1 MKPYYNQFIKNFP
14 YILIMLFPLGMVIG
28 PLVGE
33 ILMGILIIMFLFRI
47 TRKKD
52 FALLNIKF
60 VKFFLIFYLLI
71 SINTIISFVEIEQ
84 IYKAIAHLR
93 FIIFALAIC
102 YFLEQNSKFIK
113 FIFYFT
119 SITLLIV
126 SIDGIYQYFSGENIL
141 GYSRYR
147 VDRISGVFNDDLIL
161 GSFIGKFLP
170 AILSFYFYVFKNES
184 ILNKFYLVFLLI
196 VTIFTILISGER
208 SSMLF
213 ILIFCFLFLF
223 FINIKVTYK
232 FITILIFIGLIF
244 ITLFKNPVLFNRYYN
259 QTMDHIFGQEV
270 YNKQIIPEYYPL
282 FKTSLKM
289 FEDNIFFGQG
299 FRSFRYKCD
308 KEDFITFG
316 DKYNVINNEVL
327 TFDVSW
333 KILNVKVTD
342 LFVSKNDFIK
352 KGDKIFEYK
361 ILKGN
366 NQGKTLIFE
375 SNKIGKIDELSINE
389 GSSFGSGHG
398 ISTLDISDL
407 NIAKITKVRKVGCD
421 THPHNYYFQLLA
433 ETGVA
438 GFTIYFMFLMVIF
451 YFLIR
456 SLIFKLVY
464 KKFILDNFQIS
475 ILICITV
482 CFWPLAPSGNFFNN
496 WNSAINFMPI
506 GMLLWS
512 FRNNIKNSSH
522 FKHLRQNL

>member
-433 ETGVA
+433 ETGVV
-438 GFTIYFMFLMVIF
+438 GLFILISIFVYFTIELVKILKNKIFLKKTIKNQSEIVLMIF
-451 YFLIR
+451 FVSY
-456 SLIFKLVY
+456 
-464 KKFILDNFQIS
+464 
-475 ILICITV
+475 
-482 CFWPLAPSGNFFNN
+482 FWPISFTGNFFNN
-496 WNSAINFMPI
+496 WLSMSLFYSI
-506 GMLLWS
+506 GLY
-512 FRNNIKNSSH
+512 FFYTRNDQRN
-522 FKHLRQNL
+522 

>member
-102 YFLEQNSKFIK
+102 YFLEQNSKFKK

-270 YNKQIIPEYYPL
+270 YNKQIIPEYLTLNLDFFRL
-282 FKTSLKM
+282 F
-289 FEDNIFFGQG
+289 
-299 FRSFRYKCD
+299 
-308 KEDFITFG
+308 
-316 DKYNVINNEVL
+316 
-327 TFDVSW
+327 
-333 KILNVKVTD
+333 
-342 LFVSKNDFIK
+342 
-352 KGDKIFEYK
+352 
-361 ILKGN
+361 
-366 NQGKTLIFE
+366 
-375 SNKIGKIDELSINE
+375 
-389 GSSFGSGHG
+389 H
-398 ISTLDISDL
+398 
-407 NIAKITKVRKVGCD
+407 
-421 THPHNYYFQLLA
+421 
-433 ETGVA
+433 
-438 GFTIYFMFLMVIF
+438 
-451 YFLIR
+451 
-456 SLIFKLVY
+456 
-464 KKFILDNFQIS
+464 
-475 ILICITV
+475 
-482 CFWPLAPSGNFFNN
+482 
-496 WNSAINFMPI
+496 
-506 GMLLWS
+506 
-512 FRNNIKNSSH
+512 
-522 FKHLRQNL
+522 

>member
-259 QTMDHIFGQEV
+259 QTMYHIFGQEV

-433 ETGVA
+433 ETGVV
-438 GFTIYFMFLMVIF
+438 GLFILISIFVYFTIELVKILKNKIFLKKTIKNQSEIVLMIF
-451 YFLIR
+451 FVSY
-456 SLIFKLVY
+456 
-464 KKFILDNFQIS
+464 
-475 ILICITV
+475 
-482 CFWPLAPSGNFFNN
+482 FWPISFTGNFFNN
-496 WNSAINFMPI
+496 WLSMSLFYSI
-506 GMLLWS
+506 GLY
-512 FRNNIKNSSH
+512 FFYTRNII
-522 FKHLRQNL
+522 FLF

>member
-60 VKFFLIFYLLI
+60 VKFFLIIYLLI

-184 ILNKFYLVFLLI
+184 ILNKFYLAFLLI

-433 ETGVA
+433 ETGVV
-438 GFTIYFMFLMVIF
+438 GLFILISIFVYFTIELVKILKNKIFLKKTIKNQSEIVLMIF
-451 YFLIR
+451 FVSY
-456 SLIFKLVY
+456 
-464 KKFILDNFQIS
+464 
-475 ILICITV
+475 
-482 CFWPLAPSGNFFNN
+482 FWPISFTGNFFNN
-496 WNSAINFMPI
+496 WLSMSLFYSI
-506 GMLLWS
+506 GLY
-512 FRNNIKNSSH
+512 FFYTRNDQRN
-522 FKHLRQNL
+522 

>member
-1 MKPYYNQFIKNFP
+1 MKLYYNQFIKNFP
-14 YILIMLFPLGMVIG
+14 CILIMLFPLGMVIG
-28 PLVGE
+28 PLIGE
-33 ILMGILIIMFLFRI
+33 ILMGILIIIFLFSI
-47 TRKKD
+47 IRKKD

-60 VKFFLIFYLLI
+60 VKFFLIIYLLI

-316 DKYNVINNEVL
+316 DKYNIINNEVL

-333 KILNVKVTD
+333 KILNAQVTD

-366 NQGKTLIFE
+366 NQGKTLIFK
-375 SNKIGKIDELSINE
+375 SNKIGKIDKLSINE

-433 ETGVA
+433 ETGIV
-438 GFTIYFMFLMVIF
+438 GLFILISIFVYFTIELIKISTNKIFLKKTVKNQSEIVLMIF
-451 YFLIR
+451 
-456 SLIFKLVY
+456 
-464 KKFILDNFQIS
+464 FIS
-475 ILICITV
+475 Y
-482 CFWPLAPSGNFFNN
+482 FWPISFTGNFFNN
-496 WNSAINFMPI
+496 WLSMTLFYSI
-506 GMLLWS
+506 GIY
-512 FRNNIKNSSH
+512 FFYNKYD
-522 FKHLRQNL
+522 KKY

>member
-33 ILMGILIIMFLFRI
+33 ILMGILIIMFLFSI

-433 ETGVA
+433 ETGVV
-438 GFTIYFMFLMVIF
+438 GLFILISIFVYFTIELVKILKNKIFLKKTIKNQSEIVLMIF
-451 YFLIR
+451 FVSY
-456 SLIFKLVY
+456 
-464 KKFILDNFQIS
+464 
-475 ILICITV
+475 
-482 CFWPLAPSGNFFNN
+482 FWPISFTGNFFNN
-496 WNSAINFMPI
+496 WLSMSLFYSI
-506 GMLLWS
+506 GLY
-512 FRNNIKNSSH
+512 FFYTRNDQRN
-522 FKHLRQNL
+522 

>member
-232 FITILIFIGLIF
+232 FITILIFIGLIV

-433 ETGVA
+433 ETGVV
-438 GFTIYFMFLMVIF
+438 GLFILISIFVYFTIELVKILKNKIFLKKTIKNQSEIVLMIF
-451 YFLIR
+451 FVSY
-456 SLIFKLVY
+456 
-464 KKFILDNFQIS
+464 
-475 ILICITV
+475 
-482 CFWPLAPSGNFFNN
+482 FWPISFTGNFFNN
-496 WNSAINFMPI
+496 WLSMSLFYSI
-506 GMLLWS
+506 GLY
-512 FRNNIKNSSH
+512 FFYTRNDQRN
-522 FKHLRQNL
+522 